1 MHLHGWESRSRILPS
16 MLLTRIQNININDM
30 EKKGSDRS
38 VSAFNNELKLKG
50 FNVFQIEE
58 DSNVVRNYSRKD
70 FYKICLTTG
79 ESLINYADRS
89 FLMKG
94 TILFF
99 ANPNVPYSWETI
111 SRSYVGYTCL
121 FSEDF
126 YKPSDRTE
134 SLQQSPLFKIGG
146 TPIFEITEEKREFLN
161 GIFRNMMAE
170 QSTNYA
176 FKDDLIRNYINLII
190 HEALKIQ
197 PAENFDQVKNAAH
210 RITNVFLELLE
221 RQFPIESTSRPLKL
235 RTAQD
240 YATTLNL
247 HVNYLNRAVKETTG
261 KSTTTH
267 ISERIAN
274 EAKALLLHTDWNV
287 ADIGYALGFEYP
299 TYFNN
304 FFKRVTG
311 TKPTSLRPAEV

>member
-1 MHLHGWESRSRILPS
+1 
-16 MLLTRIQNININDM
+16 M
-30 EKKGSDRS
+30 EKKISERS
-38 VSAFNNELKLKG
+38 VSAFNNDLKLKG

-58 DSNVVRNYSRKD
+58 DSNGVREYSRKD

-79 ESLINYADRS
+79 ESLINYSDRS

-134 SLQQSPLFKIGG
+134 SLQHSPLFKIGG
-146 TPIFEITEEKREFLN
+146 TPIFEITEEKRDFLN

-170 QSTNYA
+170 QSTNYT

-190 HEALKIQ
+190 HEALKLQ

-221 RQFPIESTSRPLKL
+221 RQFPVESTSRPLKL

-267 ISERIAN
+267 ISERIAS

-311 TKPTSLRPAEV
+311 TNPTSLRPAEVQ

>member
-1 MHLHGWESRSRILPS
+1 M
-16 MLLTRIQNININDM
+16 D
-30 EKKGSDRS
+30 KKISERS

-58 DSNVVRNYSRKD
+58 DSNVVREYSRKD

-146 TPIFEITEEKREFLN
+146 TPIFEITEEKREFS
-161 GIFRNMMAE
+161 
-170 QSTNYA
+170 QW
-176 FKDDLIRNYINLII
+176 
-190 HEALKIQ
+190 
-197 PAENFDQVKNAAH
+197 NFPKHD
-210 RITNVFLELLE
+210 
-221 RQFPIESTSRPLKL
+221 
-235 RTAQD
+235 
-240 YATTLNL
+240 
-247 HVNYLNRAVKETTG
+247 G
-261 KSTTTH
+261 
-267 ISERIAN
+267 
-274 EAKALLLHTDWNV
+274 
-287 ADIGYALGFEYP
+287 
-299 TYFNN
+299 
-304 FFKRVTG
+304 
-311 TKPTSLRPAEV
+311 

>member
-1 MHLHGWESRSRILPS
+1 M
-16 MLLTRIQNININDM
+16 D
-30 EKKGSDRS
+30 KKISERS

-58 DSNVVRNYSRKD
+58 DSNVVREYSRKD

-170 QSTNYA
+170 QNTNYA

-190 HEALKIQ
+190 HEALKLQ

-240 YATTLNL
+240 YATALNL

-311 TKPTSLRPAEV
+311 TNPTSIRPAEV

>member
-1 MHLHGWESRSRILPS
+1 
-16 MLLTRIQNININDM
+16 M
-30 EKKGSDRS
+30 EKKVNERSD
-38 VSAFNNELKLKG
+38 SAFNNELKLKG

-99 ANPNVPYSWETI
+99 ANPNIPYSWETI

-126 YKPSDRTE
+126 YKPSDRSE
-134 SLQQSPLFKIGG
+134 SLQHSPLFKIGG
-146 TPIFEITEEKREFLN
+146 TPIFQITEEKREFLN

-190 HEALKIQ
+190 HEALKLQ

-221 RQFPIESTSRPLKL
+221 RQFPIESASRPLKL

-247 HVNYLNRAVKETTG
+247 HVNYLNRAVKEATG

-267 ISERIAN
+267 ISERIGS

-311 TKPTSLRPAEV
+311 ATPTSIRPAEV